1 MTIQEILD
9 YSRRLG
15 LYTIE
20 LPTLYAV
27 TADPHG
33 IKTNLFVYSTDTGRI
48 FFIFDRDY
56 MDLNNVTEKLFL
68 EKYNEYQL
76 HLKQYEIDLRKMK
89 MNKDFM

>member
-9 YSRRLG
+9 YSKRLG

-20 LPTLYAV
+20 LQSLYAA
-27 TADPHG
+27 TADKNG
-33 IKTNLFVYSTDTGRI
+33 IKRNLFVYSTDTDRF

-56 MDLNNVTEKLFL
+56 MDLDNVTEKLFL
-68 EKYNEYQL
+68 EKYTEYQL
-76 HLKQYEIDLRKMK
+76 HLKQHEIDLRKMK

>member
-20 LPTLYAV
+20 LPSLYAAS
-27 TADPHG
+27 TDQHG

-48 FFIFDRDY
+48 FFIFDRDD
-56 MDLNNVTEKLFL
+56 MDLDNVTEKLFL

-76 HLKQYEIDLRKMK
+76 HLKQYEIVLRKIK